1 MTDPQAQYTKHT
13 TQTDALDTLGSII
26 GPNEGRDAI
35 HVAVFPVE
43 SAERLAPGDHVKI
56 GETGRAFWVPKGQGI
71 GIVDPF
77 LVDFAYPGDWFWLLV
92 YPRQITSL
100 RHVWEHPSFPA
111 SQESYA
117 GLFERHQPE
126 SFTTGQITEAQKA
139 ASEQWLRA
147 WIESADCPDF
157 DTTIH
162 TMMAQRNGVSWGS
175 EYVHFDGNDAHGEIP
190 AEAWLHLGIFMD
202 VDLSGDRP
210 SYFSCSC

>member
-13 TQTDALDTLGSII
+13 THTDALDTLGTII

-111 SQESYA
+111 SQETPVTPGA
-117 GLFERHQPE
+117 
-126 SFTTGQITEAQKA
+126 TEQDWKA

-147 WIESADCPDF
+147 WISTVDCPGF
-157 DTTIH
+157 HETIGA
-162 TMMAQRNGVSWGS
+162 MLAQRDGHDYGDD
-175 EYVHFDGNDAHGEIP
+175 YVHFSGVDAHGAIP
-190 AEAWLHLGIFMD
+190 PEAWVHLGIYAGE
-202 VDLSGDRP
+202 DLSGKRP
-210 SYFSCSC
+210 SYFTCSC

>member
-13 TQTDALDTLGSII
+13 THTDALDTLGSII

-43 SAERLAPGDHVKI
+43 AAQWLSPGEHVKLKD
-56 GETGRAFWVPKGQGI
+56 GKAVWAASNEGA

-77 LVDFAYPGDWFWLLV
+77 LNCSVGPGEWFWLLV

-111 SQESYA
+111 SQETPVTPGA
-117 GLFERHQPE
+117 TQ
-126 SFTTGQITEAQKA
+126 QDWKA

-157 DTTIH
+157 HTTIGA
-162 TMMAQRNGVSWGS
+162 MLDQRDGVSWES
-175 EYVHFDGNDAHGEIP
+175 DYVHFDGQDAHGAIP
-190 AEAWLHLGIFMD
+190 PEAWVHLGIYAGE
-202 VDLSGDRP
+202 DLSGKRP
-210 SYFSCSC
+210 SYFTCSC

>member
-13 TQTDALDTLGSII
+13 THTDALDTLGTII
-26 GPNEGRDAI
+26 GPDEGRDAI
-35 HVAVFPVE
+35 HVAVFPVQA
-43 SAERLAPGDHVKI
+43 AENLRPGDHVSLN
-56 GETGRAFWVPKGQGI
+56 GNGQAEWEAPADVTAV

-77 LVDFAYPGDWFWLLV
+77 IVGKVSKGDWFWLLV

-111 SQESYA
+111 SQETVA
-117 GLFERHQPE
+117 PVG
-126 SFTTGQITEAQKA
+126 ITASMEAEQRRKD

-162 TMMAQRNGVSWGS
+162 TMMAQRNGVSW
-175 EYVHFDGNDAHGEIP
+175 ENNYVHFDGRDAHGEIP